1 MSALAGTNFSYMWTE
16 PLGQGFEKLAAM
28 GVARAELTVSL
39 PHVDLTRPIAT
50 LTAEINAEKAAAGI
64 ELTSL
69 NPVELNMI
77 SPNPA
82 LANTSQ
88 EQYLRT
94 IELAAGVGAPV
105 VVVIPGRFNSLCPMD
120 PTVAFEM
127 FNRRLETLLE
137 HAEQHGVG
145 LALENAPFGFLQTP
159 SDLAKEVQ
167 AIGHPRLGLTVDAA
181 NIHFVGADLT
191 AEVQAARDNIFIAHI
206 SDTTTKKFAHA
217 HMGDGDVDFMAFGAA
232 LKNIGYTGD
241 TVYELVTPG
250 VDWERWEQDFTTLR
264 QIGWH

>member
-1 MSALAGTNFSYMWTE
+1 MSTLAGTNFGYMWTE

-28 GVARAELTVSL
+28 GLTRAELTVSL
-39 PHVDLTRPIAT
+39 PHVDLTRPIETVA
-50 LTAEINAEKAAAGI
+50 AEINAVKTAAGI

-69 NPVELNMI
+69 NPVDLNLI
-77 SPNPA
+77 SPNPGMA
-82 LANTSQ
+82 HTSR

-94 IELAAGVGAPV
+94 IELAAGVGAPI

-120 PTVAFEM
+120 PTVAFEQ
-127 FNRRLETLLE
+127 FNRQLEPLLE
-137 HAEQHGVG
+137 HAERHGVG

-159 SDLAKEVQ
+159 SELAKEVE

-181 NIHFVGADLT
+181 NIHFVGADLA
-191 AEVQAARDNIFIAHI
+191 AEVQAARGHIFIAHI

-217 HMGDGDVDFMAFGAA
+217 HMGDGDVNFLAFAAA
-232 LKNIGYTGD
+232 LRDAGYEGD

-250 VDWERWEQDFTTLR
+250 VDWTRWERDFTALR
-264 QIGWH
+264 QIGWE